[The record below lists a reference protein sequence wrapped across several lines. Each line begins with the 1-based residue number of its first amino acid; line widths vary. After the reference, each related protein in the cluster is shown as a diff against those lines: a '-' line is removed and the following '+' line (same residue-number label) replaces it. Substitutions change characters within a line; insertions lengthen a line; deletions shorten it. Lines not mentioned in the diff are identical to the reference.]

1 MLYACSH
8 GDTTLFSR
16 GDVVEA
22 AWRVAQPLL
31 DYWAAAPA
39 EFPNYARGSWGPKAA
54 ADLIKKD
61 GRRWH
66 EVVTDEVLKKVALF
80 KDGDPLFLEQVLMAL
95 RPQQVSRGD
104 LIIKKG
110 DIGRELYL
118 VARGEVAVLDDV
130 GQVIKVLAGGDV
142 FGEIGVLMSK
152 PRTADVRAK
161 TSCDLFVLDKSD
173 FARILRDNPRFATAI
188 QAVAKERYDVNVH
201 TDALTAPH

>member
-1 MLYACSH
+1 M
-8 GDTTLFSR
+8 
-16 GDVVEA
+16 
-22 AWRVAQPLL
+22 
-31 DYWAAAPA
+31 
-39 EFPNYARGSWGPKAA
+39 
-54 ADLIKKD
+54 
-61 GRRWH
+61 
-66 EVVTDEVLKKVALF
+66 
-80 KDGDPLFLEQVLMAL
+80 LFLEQVIMAL

-130 GQVIKVLAGGDV
+130 GKVIKVLKDGDV

-161 TSCDLFVLDKSD
+161 TSCDLFVLDKTD
-173 FARILRDNPRFATAI
+173 FSRILRDNPRFASAI
-188 QAVAKERYDVNVH
+188 QQVAKERYSLNVH